1 MVTYWLFSKRV
12 CIESLPWVGYPLD
25 QNLSISDIVN
35 YLRLLRI
42 AGFDMNLQNIKH
54 ILIDFSSNVEQA
66 LASNIHTTKWCQ
78 SIR

>member
-1 MVTYWLFSKRV
+1 MITYWLFSKRV

-42 AGFDMNLQNIKH
+42 AGFDMNSQNIKH

-66 LASNIHTTKWCQ
+66 LASNIHTTK
-78 SIR
+78 